1 MLSKQEICRI
11 YKGKLPNSQT
21 VLEIEKNA
29 NFYEDPKEEAEN
41 KGYHVNDQSPNLEP
55 SEAKVDNILGQKLKN
70 KKVKKRKRLLPKKFK
85 CQFCGKG
92 FVQKANMQAHER
104 IHTGE
109 RPYKCQFCN
118 EGFVQLTRKKQHEST
133 CKMK

>member
-1 MLSKQEICRI
+1 MD
-11 YKGKLPNSQT
+11 
-21 VLEIEKNA
+21 V
-29 NFYEDPKEEAEN
+29 KE
-41 KGYHVNDQSPNLEP
+41 H
-55 SEAKVDNILGQKLKN
+55 
-70 KKVKKRKRLLPKKFK
+70 K